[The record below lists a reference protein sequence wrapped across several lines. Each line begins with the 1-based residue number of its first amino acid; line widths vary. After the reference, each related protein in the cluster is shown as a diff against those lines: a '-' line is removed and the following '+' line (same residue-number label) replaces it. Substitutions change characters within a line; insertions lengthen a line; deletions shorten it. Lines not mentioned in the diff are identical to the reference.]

1 MGNYGF
7 YIIIA
12 LAFGAMWLMSS
23 RTRKQQQA
31 AQQFRNTLEPGDEV
45 MTGSGLF
52 GTVVEVEGDIITLE
66 STPGSRTRWL
76 RAAISKKIEPAV
88 AEIGEI
94 EADDD
99 EDDESIEVP
108 DDISSL
114 EPLPEAPSTRT
125 PSITGPTAEADPA
138 AEEAEPTAAT
148 DPEHTDRDGG
158 QQTK

>member
-76 RAAISKKIEPAV
+76 RAAISKKIEPAA

-99 EDDESIEVP
+99 EDDEPIDVP

-114 EPLPEAPSTRT
+114 DPLPHPPTTRPAAGTATPSTQD
-125 PSITGPTAEADPA
+125 PTAPDDEPSPTDAD
-138 AEEAEPTAAT
+138 
-148 DPEHTDRDGG
+148 HTDRDGG
-158 QQTK
+158 PQTK

>member
-31 AQQFRNTLEPGDEV
+31 AQQFRNTLAPGDEV

-52 GTVVEVEGDIITLE
+52 GTVVEVEGDIIILE

-76 RAAISKKIEPAV
+76 RAAISKKIEPT
-88 AEIGEI
+88 AEVGEI
-94 EADDD
+94 EAAD
-99 EDDESIEVP
+99 EDDEPIEVP

-114 EPLPEAPSTRT
+114 EPLPQSPSTRT
-125 PSITGPTAEADPA
+125 STATPAPEPTGGPADEAEHPAPEAD
-138 AEEAEPTAAT
+138 
-148 DPEHTDRDGG
+148 TDRDGG
-158 QQTK
+158 TETK

>member
-52 GTVVEVEGDIITLE
+52 GTVAGVLDFAQGLLDGSASAFGVEAIRARVHANRTHGWEARVAGWPAAVDAVLGDSPLFGD
-66 STPGSRTRWL
+66 SL
-76 RAAISKKIEPAV
+76 L
-88 AEIGEI
+88 
-94 EADDD
+94 
-99 EDDESIEVP
+99 
-108 DDISSL
+108 SSL
-114 EPLPEAPSTRT
+114 PACCPAGQRPS
-125 PSITGPTAEADPA
+125 
-138 AEEAEPTAAT
+138 
-148 DPEHTDRDGG
+148 
-158 QQTK
+158 

>member
-23 RTRKQQQA
+23 RTRKQQQR
-31 AQQFRNTLEPGDEV
+31 AQEFRNTLEPGDEV

-52 GTVVEVEGDIITLE
+52 GTVVEVDGDVITLE

-76 RAAISKKIEPAV
+76 RAAISKKIEPPV
-88 AEIGEI
+88 AQIGEV

-99 EDDESIEVP
+99 EFDDDEQIDVP

-114 EPLPEAPSTRT
+114 EPLPGSASTRAVT
-125 PSITGPTAEADPA
+125 A
-138 AEEAEPTAAT
+138 AEEPAQDVETT
-148 DPEHTDRDGG
+148 DVPDPDRTDRDGG
-158 QQTK
+158 TQTK

>member
-52 GTVVEVEGDIITLE
+52 GTVVEVEGDVITLE

-76 RAAISKKIEPAV
+76 RAAISKKIDPPV

-94 EADDD
+94 EADDED
-99 EDDESIEVP
+99 EPIDVP

-114 EPLPEAPSTRT
+114 EPLPGT
-125 PSITGPTAEADPA
+125 PSARPTSSGSTAPADHAADDTTQADAEGDG
-138 AEEAEPTAAT
+138 
-148 DPEHTDRDGG
+148 TDREGG
-158 QQTK
+158 TQTK

>member
-23 RTRKQQQA
+23 RTRKQQQR
-31 AQQFRNTLEPGDEV
+31 AQEFRNTLQPGDEV

-52 GTVVEVEGDIITLE
+52 GTVVEVEGDVITLE

-76 RAAISKKIEPAV
+76 RAAISKKIEPV
-88 AEIGEI
+88 AEIGEV

-99 EDDESIEVP
+99 EELIDVP

-114 EPLPEAPSTRT
+114 EALPESPSTRKTT
-125 PSITGPTAEADPA
+125 PEPEPDEPA
-138 AEEAEPTAAT
+138 KDAAPT
-148 DPEHTDRDGG
+148 DPEAGRTDPDGG
-158 QQTK
+158 TQTK

>member
-23 RTRKQQQA
+23 RTRKQQQR
-31 AQQFRNTLEPGDEV
+31 AQEFRNTLEPGDEV

-52 GTVVEVEGDIITLE
+52 GTVVEVDGDVITLE

-76 RAAISKKIEPAV
+76 RAAISKKIEPPV
-88 AEIGEI
+88 AEIGQAE
-94 EADDD
+94 DDD
-99 EDDESIEVP
+99 EFDDDEPIDVP

-114 EPLPEAPSTRT
+114 EPLPSSPAPRAV
-125 PSITGPTAEADPA
+125 TAAEDPA
-138 AEEAEPTAAT
+138 EDVETT
-148 DPEHTDRDGG
+148 DVPDPDRTDGDGG
-158 QQTK
+158 PQTK

>member
-31 AQQFRNTLEPGDEV
+31 AQEFRNTLEPGDEV
-45 MTGSGLF
+45 MTGSGFF
-52 GTVVEVEGDIITLE
+52 GTVVEVEGDVITLE

-76 RAAISKKIEPAV
+76 RAAISKKIDPVV
-88 AEIGEI
+88 AEIGEA
-94 EADDD
+94 EDD
-99 EDDESIEVP
+99 EDEPIDVP

-114 EPLPEAPSTRT
+114 EPLPTEESTR
-125 PSITGPTAEADPA
+125 PA
-138 AEEAEPTAAT
+138 AGTSTGSAADDEPGTAQEPTAT
-148 DPEHTDRDGG
+148 DGDHPDREGG
-158 QQTK
+158 SQTK

>member
-31 AQQFRNTLEPGDEV
+31 AQEFRNTLEPGDEV
-45 MTGSGLF
+45 MTGSGFF
-52 GTVVEVEGDIITLE
+52 GTVVEVEGDVITLE

-76 RAAISKKIEPAV
+76 RAAISKKIEPVV
-88 AEIGEI
+88 AEIG

-99 EDDESIEVP
+99 EDEDEPIDVP

-114 EPLPEAPSTRT
+114 EPLPTQDSTRPAAGTST
-125 PSITGPTAEADPA
+125 PSAADEPGTT
-138 AEEAEPTAAT
+138 EPTTT
-148 DPEHTDRDGG
+148 DGDRPDREGG
-158 QQTK
+158 SQTK